1 MTDLKSPIS
10 NGNGKHSRV
19 EQQIRDL
26 SEQIDADTPRENNY
40 EWLGDDEL
48 TGEKDVIAKEIMGE
62 EYSKGYA
69 SPIRVYDTKI
79 KADKKYIASLP
90 DLQNGPSSL
99 IQGAPVAIQQVGI
112 HNFRLPLTYRKRSGA
127 TIELETSVTGSVS
140 LEAHKK
146 GINMSRIMRSFYNH
160 KDETFSIDK
169 IKDVLETYK
178 ENLMCFDSRI
188 MLKTSYPIRQRSLR
202 SGLEGFQYYDVVFEG
217 DLTKAGEFKKYIH
230 FDFVYSSACP
240 CSFEL
245 SEHAEKYRNRATVP
259 HSQRSVARVSVRFED
274 MLWVE
279 DIQELCLAALQT
291 ETQVMVKR
299 EDEQAFAELNGS
311 NLKFV
316 EDAVRLMYE
325 KLNNESR
332 IKDFKIVA
340 SHNESLHS
348 HNAVSVIVKGV
359 KDGFSAG
366 VARDVFETTG
376 LR

>member
-1 MTDLKSPIS
+1 MNGTNLLNRMSS
-10 NGNGKHSRV
+10 NGDKPHSNGVHNCTETKTEPTNS
-19 EQQIRDL
+19 
-26 SEQIDADTPRENNY
+26 Y
-40 EWLGDDEL
+40 EWLGDDEM
-48 TGEKDVIAKEIMGE
+48 TGEKDQVARQLMGD
-62 EYSKGYA
+62 EYCNGYV
-69 SPIRVYDTKI
+69 SPIRVYDNKLSV
-79 KADKKYIASLP
+79 DKKYISSLP

-112 HNFRLPLTYRKRSGA
+112 HNFKLPLTYKKRSGA

-146 GINMSRIMRSFYNH
+146 GINMSRIMRSFYDH
-160 KDETFSIDK
+160 KDETFSINK
-169 IKDVLETYK
+169 IEDVLETYR

-188 MLKTSYPIRQRSLR
+188 MLKISYPIRQKSLR
-202 SGLEGFQYYDVVFEG
+202 SGLEGYQYYDVVFEG
-217 DLTKAGEFKKYIH
+217 DLTKSGEFKKYIH

-259 HSQRSVARVSVRFED
+259 HSQRSVARVSVRFDD

-279 DIQELCLAALQT
+279 DLQELCLAALQT

-325 KLNNESR
+325 KLNNEAR
-332 IKDFKIVA
+332 ILDFKIVA

-359 KDGFSAG
+359 DGGFTAG

>member
-1 MTDLKSPIS
+1 MTDIKYK
-10 NGNGKHSRV
+10 NGNHSRIEEDIKQAV
-19 EQQIRDL
+19 SAKRP
-26 SEQIDADTPRENNY
+26 SNNY

-48 TGEKDVIAKEIMGE
+48 TGEKDVVARELMGDS
-62 EYSKGYA
+62 YSKSYA
-69 SPIRVYDTKI
+69 SPIRVYDTKLV
-79 KADKKYIASLP
+79 ADKKYISSLP

-112 HNFRLPLTYRKRSGA
+112 HNFRLPITYRKRSGA

-169 IKDVLETYK
+169 IRDVLESYK
-178 ENLMCFDSRI
+178 ENLKCFDSRV

-217 DLTKAGEFKKYIH
+217 DLTKAGVFKKYIH

-259 HSQRSVARVSVRFED
+259 HSQRSVARVSVKFDD

-279 DIQELCLAALQT
+279 DLQELCLAALQT

-325 KLNNESR
+325 KLNNEPR
-332 IKDFKIVA
+332 ITDFKIVA

-348 HNAVSVIVKGV
+348 HNAVSVIVKGIP
-359 KDGFSAG
+359 DGFSAG

>member
-1 MTDLKSPIS
+1 MSKTEDNSK
-10 NGNGKHSRV
+10 
-19 EQQIRDL
+19 
-26 SEQIDADTPRENNY
+26 Y
-40 EWLGDDEL
+40 EWLGEDDEL
-48 TGEKDVIAKEIMGE
+48 TGEKDTIAKGIMGSE
-62 EYSKGYA
+62 CAAGYVPPVREYD
-69 SPIRVYDTKI
+69 DTVN
-79 KADKKYIASLP
+79 ADKEYIASLP

-112 HNFRLPLTYRKRSGA
+112 HNFKLPLNYKKRNGK

-146 GINMSRIMRSFYNH
+146 GINMSRIMRSFYDH

-169 IKDVLETYK
+169 IKDVLTTYK
-178 ENLMCFDSRI
+178 ENLKSFDSRI
-188 MLKTSYPIRQRSLR
+188 MLKISYPIKQTSLR
-202 SGLEGFQYYDVVFEG
+202 SGLEGYQYYDVVLEG
-217 DLTKAGEFKKYIH
+217 DLTKDGEFKKYLH

-274 MLWVE
+274 YLWIE
-279 DIQELCLAALQT
+279 DLHELCLDALQT

-299 EDEQAFAELNGS
+299 EDEQAFAEKNGAF
-311 NLKFV
+311 LKFV
-316 EDAVRLMYE
+316 EDAVRLLYSRM
-325 KLNNESR
+325 NGDDR

-348 HNAVSVIVKGV
+348 HNAISVIVKGV
-359 KDGFSAG
+359 EGGFTAG
-366 VARDVFETTG
+366 VARDVFESTG

>member
-1 MTDLKSPIS
+1 MSKT
-10 NGNGKHSRV
+10 
-19 EQQIRDL
+19 
-26 SEQIDADTPRENNY
+26 ENNSNY
-40 EWLGDDEL
+40 EWLGDDDEL
-48 TGEKDVIAKEIMGE
+48 TGEKDTIAKGIMGSE
-62 EYSKGYA
+62 CAEGYVPPVREYDDTVDASKE
-69 SPIRVYDTKI
+69 
-79 KADKKYIASLP
+79 YIASLP

-112 HNFRLPLTYRKRSGA
+112 HNFKLPLNYEKRNGK

-146 GINMSRIMRSFYNH
+146 GINMSRIMRSFYDH
-160 KDETFSIDK
+160 KDETFSIGK
-169 IKDVLETYK
+169 IKDVLTTYK
-178 ENLMCFDSRI
+178 ENLKSFDSRI
-188 MLKTSYPIRQRSLR
+188 MLKISYPIKQTSLR
-202 SGLEGFQYYDVVFEG
+202 SGLEGYQYYDVVLEG
-217 DLTKAGEFKKYIH
+217 DLTKDGEFKKYLH

-274 MLWVE
+274 KLWIE
-279 DIQELCLAALQT
+279 DLQELCLDALQT

-299 EDEQAFAELNGS
+299 EDEQAFAEKNGAF
-311 NLKFV
+311 LKFV
-316 EDAVRLMYE
+316 EDAVRLLYSRLDKDE
-325 KLNNESR
+325 R

-348 HNAVSVIVKGV
+348 HNAISVIVKGV
-359 KDGFSAG
+359 ENGFSAG
-366 VARDVFETTG
+366 VARDVFESTG

>member
-1 MTDLKSPIS
+1 MSDKV
-10 NGNGKHSRV
+10 K
-19 EQQIRDL
+19 
-26 SEQIDADTPRENNY
+26 NY
-40 EWLGDDEL
+40 EWLGDDVSESEL

-62 EYSKGYA
+62 EYSKGYFP
-69 SPIRVYDTKI
+69 PIRVYDYNV
-79 KADKKYIASLP
+79 KADRKYISSLP

-99 IQGAPVAIQQVGI
+99 IQGAAVPIQQVGI
-112 HNFRLPLTYRKRSGA
+112 HNFRLPLTYKKRDGK
-127 TIELETSVTGSVS
+127 TINLETSVTGSVS

-146 GINMSRIMRSFYNH
+146 GINMSRIMRSFYDH
-160 KDETFSIDK
+160 KDDLFSIDN
-169 IKDVLETYK
+169 IKHVLESYK
-178 ENLMCFDSRI
+178 ENLKVFDSRI
-188 MLKTSYPIRQRSLR
+188 MLKISYPIKQKSLR
-202 SGLEGFQYYDVVFEG
+202 SGLEGYQYYDVVFEG
-217 DLTKAGEFKKYIH
+217 DLTKEGEFKKYIH

-259 HSQRSVARVSVRFED
+259 HSQRSVARVSVRFDD

-279 DIQELCLAALQT
+279 DLQELCLAALQT

-299 EDEQAFAELNGS
+299 EDEQAFAEKNGAY
-311 NLKFV
+311 LKFV
-316 EDAVRLMYE
+316 EDAVRLLYD
-325 KLNNESR
+325 KLNSESR

-348 HNAVSVIVKGV
+348 HNAISVIVKGIQG
-359 KDGFSAG
+359 GFSAG

>member
-1 MTDLKSPIS
+1 MTKEEKAKGYEWIGDAETTVEAPA
-10 NGNGKHSRV
+10 NKHSV
-19 EQQIRDL
+19 KYYEPNRDYD
-26 SEQIDADTPRENNY
+26 SKYNPT
-40 EWLGDDEL
+40 
-48 TGEKDVIAKEIMGE
+48 KE
-62 EYSKGYA
+62 
-69 SPIRVYDTKI
+69 DI
-79 KADKKYIASLP
+79 KTFP

-99 IQGAPVAIQQVGI
+99 IQGSPVAIQQVGI
-112 HNFRLPLTYRKRSGA
+112 HNFRLPLKYEKREGGD
-127 TIELETSVTGSVS
+127 IELETKVTGTVS
-140 LEAHKK
+140 LAAHKK
-146 GINMSRIMRSFYNH
+146 GINMSRIMRSFYDH

-178 ENLMCFDSRI
+178 ENLKVFDSRI
-188 MLKTSYPIRQRSLR
+188 MLKISYPIKQKSLR
-202 SGLEGFQYYDVVFEG
+202 SGLEGYQYYDVVFEG
-217 DLTKAGEFKKYIH
+217 DLTKDGEFKKYIH

-259 HSQRSVARVSVRFED
+259 HSQRSVARVSVRFDD

-279 DIQELCLAALQT
+279 DLQELCLAALQT

-299 EDEQAFAELNGS
+299 EDEQAFAEKNGAY
-311 NLKFV
+311 LKFV
-316 EDAVRLMYE
+316 EDAVRLLYD
-325 KLNNESR
+325 KLNSESR

-348 HNAVSVIVKGV
+348 HNAISVIVKGIQG
-359 KDGFSAG
+359 GFSAG

>member
-1 MTDLKSPIS
+1 MTDK
-10 NGNGKHSRV
+10 V
-19 EQQIRDL
+19 
-26 SEQIDADTPRENNY
+26 NNY

-48 TGEKDVIAKEIMGE
+48 TGEKDELAREIMGNT
-62 EYSKGYA
+62 YCDGYA
-69 SPIRVYDTKI
+69 PPIRVYDKKI
-79 KADKKYIASLP
+79 NADKNYISTLP

-112 HNFRLPLTYRKRSGA
+112 HNFRLPITYKKRSG
-127 TIELETSVTGSVS
+127 TTVELETSVTGSVS

-160 KDETFSIDK
+160 KDEVFDLNK
-169 IKDVLETYK
+169 IKDVLESYK
-178 ENLMCFDSRI
+178 KNLMCFDSRI
-188 MLKTSYPIRQRSLR
+188 MLKTSYPIRQQSLR

-217 DLTKAGEFKKYIH
+217 DLTCEGEFKKYIH

-259 HSQRSVARVSVRFED
+259 HSQRSVARVSVRFDD
-274 MLWVE
+274 MIWVE
-279 DIQELCLAALQT
+279 DLQELCLAALQT

-299 EDEQAFAELNGS
+299 EDEQAFAEMNGS
-311 NLKFV
+311 YLKFV
-316 EDAVRLMYE
+316 EDAVRLLYE
-325 KLNNESR
+325 QLNNDSR
-332 IKDFKIVA
+332 ILDFKIVA

-348 HNAVSVIVKGV
+348 HNAISVIVKGV
-359 KDGFSAG
+359 DDGFSAG

>member
-1 MTDLKSPIS
+1 MSKKDS
-10 NGNGKHSRV
+10 NTS
-19 EQQIRDL
+19 
-26 SEQIDADTPRENNY
+26 Y
-40 EWLGDDEL
+40 EWLGDDDEL

-62 EYSKGYA
+62 EFSKGYFP
-69 SPIRVYDTKI
+69 PIRVYDDNVN
-79 KADKKYIASLP
+79 ADKKYISSLP

-99 IQGAPVAIQQVGI
+99 IQGAAVPIQQVGI
-112 HNFRLPLTYRKRSGA
+112 HNFKLPLTYKKRDGK

-146 GINMSRIMRSFYNH
+146 GINMSRIMRSFYDH

-169 IKDVLETYK
+169 IKEVLETYK
-178 ENLMCFDSRI
+178 NNLKCFDSRI
-188 MLKTSYPIRQRSLR
+188 MLKISYPIKQKSLR
-202 SGLEGFQYYDVVFEG
+202 SGLEGYQYYDVVFEG
-217 DLTKAGEFKKYIH
+217 DLTKDGEFKKYIH

-259 HSQRSVARVSVRFED
+259 HSQRSVARVSVKFDD
-274 MLWVE
+274 MLWIE
-279 DIQELCLAALQT
+279 DLQELCLAALQT

-299 EDEQAFAELNGS
+299 EDEQAFAEKNGAY
-311 NLKFV
+311 LKFV
-316 EDAVRLMYE
+316 EDAVRLLYE
-325 KLNNESR
+325 KLNSESR

-348 HNAVSVIVKGV
+348 HNAISVIVKGIEG
-359 KDGFSAG
+359 GFSAG
-366 VARDVFETTG
+366 VARDVFESTG

>member
-1 MTDLKSPIS
+1 MSKSKEDS
-10 NGNGKHSRV
+10 
-19 EQQIRDL
+19 
-26 SEQIDADTPRENNY
+26 NY
-40 EWLGDDEL
+40 EWLGEDDEL
-48 TGEKDVIAKEIMGE
+48 TGEKDIIAKELMGE
-62 EYSKGYA
+62 EYSKGYFP
-69 SPIRVYDTKI
+69 PIRVYDDNVN
-79 KADKKYIASLP
+79 ADKKYISSLP

-99 IQGAPVAIQQVGI
+99 IQGAAVPIQQVGI
-112 HNFRLPLTYRKRSGA
+112 HNFKLPLTYKKRNGK

-146 GINMSRIMRSFYNH
+146 GINMSRIMRSFYDH
-160 KDETFSIDK
+160 KDEIFSIDK

-178 ENLMCFDSRI
+178 NNLKSFDSKI
-188 MLKTSYPIRQRSLR
+188 MLKISYPIKQNSLR
-202 SGLEGFQYYDVVFEG
+202 SGLEGYQYYDVVFEG
-217 DLTKAGEFKKYIH
+217 DLTKDGEFKKYIH

-274 MLWVE
+274 MLWIE

-299 EDEQAFAELNGS
+299 EDEQAFAEKNGAY
-311 NLKFV
+311 LKFV
-316 EDAVRLMYE
+316 EDAVRLLFE
-325 KLNNESR
+325 KLTNESR
-332 IKDFKIVA
+332 VLDFKIVA

-348 HNAVSVIVKGV
+348 HNAVSVIVKGI
-359 KDGFSAG
+359 KDGFTADTT
-366 VARDVFETTG
+366 RDVFESTG

>member
-1 MTDLKSPIS
+1 MINERST
-10 NGNGKHSRV
+10 NGNHPRSDSER
-19 EQQIRDL
+19 QQVF
-26 SEQIDADTPRENNY
+26 ETPTMNENQNNY

-48 TGEKDVIAKEIMGE
+48 TGEKDTVAREIMGE

-69 SPIRVYDTKI
+69 SPIRVYDNKI
-79 KADKKYIASLP
+79 KADKKYISSLP

-112 HNFRLPLTYRKRSGA
+112 HNFRLPLTYKKRSGA

-160 KDETFSIDK
+160 KDEIFSIDK
-169 IKDVLETYK
+169 IKDVLQSYK
-178 ENLMCFDSRI
+178 NNLMSFDSRI
-188 MLKTSYPIRQRSLR
+188 MLKTSYPIRQKSLR

-217 DLTKAGEFKKYIH
+217 DLTKSGEFKKYIH

-259 HSQRSVARVSVRFED
+259 HSQRSVARVSVRFDD
-274 MLWVE
+274 MLWIE
-279 DIQELCLAALQT
+279 DLQELCLAALQT

-299 EDEQAFAELNGS
+299 EDEQAFAELNGAHI
-311 NLKFV
+311 KFV
-316 EDAVRLMYE
+316 EDAARSIFKE
-325 KLNNESR
+325 LNADPR
-332 IKDFKIVA
+332 IADFQVA
-340 SHNESLHS
+340 CSHLESLHS
-348 HNAVSVIVKGV
+348 HDAVSVICKGV
-359 KDGFSAG
+359 EGGHQADFS
-366 VARDVFETTG
+366 DFND
-376 LR
+376 LIC

>member
-1 MTDLKSPIS
+1 MTEENKKGYEWIGDAESSVEAPA
-10 NGNGKHSRV
+10 NKHSV
-19 EQQIRDL
+19 KYYEPDRDYDKEF
-26 SEQIDADTPRENNY
+26 SPTK
-40 EWLGDDEL
+40 DD
-48 TGEKDVIAKEIMGE
+48 
-62 EYSKGYA
+62 
-69 SPIRVYDTKI
+69 I
-79 KADKKYIASLP
+79 KTFP

-112 HNFRLPLTYRKRSGA
+112 HNFKLPLTYKKRNGK

-146 GINMSRIMRSFYNH
+146 GINMSRIMRSFYDH

-178 ENLMCFDSRI
+178 NNLKCFDSRI
-188 MLKTSYPIRQRSLR
+188 MLKISYPIKQNSLR
-202 SGLEGFQYYDVVFEG
+202 SGLEGYQYYDVVFEG
-217 DLTKAGEFKKYIH
+217 DLTKDGEFKKYIH

-259 HSQRSVARVSVRFED
+259 HSQRSVARVSVKFDE
-274 MLWVE
+274 MLWIE
-279 DIQELCLAALQT
+279 DLQELCLEALQT

-299 EDEQAFAELNGS
+299 EDEQAFAEKNGAY
-311 NLKFV
+311 LKFV
-316 EDAVRLMYE
+316 EDAVRLMYD
-325 KLNNESR
+325 KLTNESR
-332 IKDFKIVA
+332 ITDFKIVA

-359 KDGFSAG
+359 EGGFTAG
-366 VARDVFETTG
+366 VARDVFESTG

>member
-1 MTDLKSPIS
+1 MSKT
-10 NGNGKHSRV
+10 
-19 EQQIRDL
+19 
-26 SEQIDADTPRENNY
+26 ENNSNY
-40 EWLGDDEL
+40 EWLGDDDEL
-48 TGEKDVIAKEIMGE
+48 TGEKDTIAKGIMGSE
-62 EYSKGYA
+62 CADGYVPPVREYDDTVDASKE
-69 SPIRVYDTKI
+69 
-79 KADKKYIASLP
+79 YIASLP

-112 HNFRLPLTYRKRSGA
+112 HNFKLPLNYEKRNGK

-146 GINMSRIMRSFYNH
+146 GINMSRIMRSFYDH
-160 KDETFSIDK
+160 KDETFSIGK
-169 IKDVLETYK
+169 IKDVLTTYK
-178 ENLMCFDSRI
+178 ENLKSFDSRI
-188 MLKTSYPIRQRSLR
+188 MLKISYPIKQTSLR
-202 SGLEGFQYYDVVFEG
+202 SGLEGYQYYDVVLEG
-217 DLTKAGEFKKYIH
+217 DLTKDGEFKKYLH

-274 MLWVE
+274 KLWIE
-279 DIQELCLAALQT
+279 DLQELCLDALQT

-299 EDEQAFAELNGS
+299 EDEQAFAEKNGAF
-311 NLKFV
+311 LKFV
-316 EDAVRLMYE
+316 EDAVRLLYSRLDKDE
-325 KLNNESR
+325 R

-348 HNAVSVIVKGV
+348 HNAISVIVKGV
-359 KDGFSAG
+359 ENGFSAG
-366 VARDVFETTG
+366 VARDVFESTG

>member
-1 MTDLKSPIS
+1 MS
-10 NGNGKHSRV
+10 NNTSLLNGYGGDVKRNGSNSV
-19 EQQIRDL
+19 ELCTEDERPVN
-26 SEQIDADTPRENNY
+26 TY

-48 TGEKDVIAKEIMGE
+48 TGEKDVVARKIMGE
-62 EYSKGYA
+62 VYSKGYA
-69 SPIRVYDTKI
+69 SPIRVYDNKI
-79 KADKKYIASLP
+79 TANKEYISTLP

-112 HNFRLPLTYRKRSGA
+112 HNFRLPITYRKRSGA

-188 MLKTSYPIRQRSLR
+188 MMKTSYPIRQKSLR
-202 SGLEGFQYYDVVFEG
+202 SGLEGYQYYDVVFEG
-217 DLTKAGEFKKYIH
+217 DLTKSGQFKKYLH

-259 HSQRSVARVSVRFED
+259 HSQRSVARVSVRFDD

-279 DIQELCLAALQT
+279 DLQELCLAALQT

-311 NLKFV
+311 YLKFV
-316 EDAVRLMYE
+316 EDAVRLLYE

-332 IKDFKIVA
+332 ILDFKIVA

-359 KDGFSAG
+359 KGGFSGG

>member
-1 MTDLKSPIS
+1 MSKSKEES
-10 NGNGKHSRV
+10 
-19 EQQIRDL
+19 
-26 SEQIDADTPRENNY
+26 NY
-40 EWLGDDEL
+40 EWLGEDDEL
-48 TGEKDVIAKEIMGE
+48 TGEKDIIAKDIMGD
-62 EYSKGYA
+62 EYSKGYFP
-69 SPIRVYDTKI
+69 PIRVYDDNVN
-79 KADKKYIASLP
+79 ADKKYISSLP

-99 IQGAPVAIQQVGI
+99 IQGAAVPIQQVGI
-112 HNFRLPLTYRKRSGA
+112 HNFKLPLTYKKQNGK

-146 GINMSRIMRSFYNH
+146 GINMSRIMRSFYDH
-160 KDETFSIDK
+160 KDEVFSIDK

-178 ENLMCFDSRI
+178 NNLKCFDSKI
-188 MLKTSYPIRQRSLR
+188 MLKISYPIKQNSLR
-202 SGLEGFQYYDVVFEG
+202 SGLEGYQYYDVVFEG
-217 DLTKAGEFKKYIH
+217 ELTKDGVFKKYIH

-274 MLWVE
+274 MLWIE

-299 EDEQAFAELNGS
+299 EDEQAFAEKNGAY
-311 NLKFV
+311 LKFV
-316 EDAVRLMYE
+316 EDAVRLLFE
-325 KLNNESR
+325 KLTNESR
-332 IKDFKIVA
+332 ILDFKIVA

-348 HNAVSVIVKGV
+348 HNAVSVIVKGIE
-359 KDGFSAG
+359 DGFTAD
-366 VARDVFETTG
+366 VTRDVFESTG

>member
-1 MTDLKSPIS
+1 MTMSKTEDNSK
-10 NGNGKHSRV
+10 
-19 EQQIRDL
+19 
-26 SEQIDADTPRENNY
+26 Y
-40 EWLGDDEL
+40 EWLGEDDEL
-48 TGEKDVIAKEIMGE
+48 TGEKDTIAKGIMGSDCAE
-62 EYSKGYA
+62 GYVPPVREYD
-69 SPIRVYDTKI
+69 DTVN
-79 KADKKYIASLP
+79 ADKEYIASLP

-112 HNFRLPLTYRKRSGA
+112 HNFKLPLNYKKRNGK

-146 GINMSRIMRSFYNH
+146 GINMSRIMRSFYDH

-169 IKDVLETYK
+169 IKDVLTTYK
-178 ENLMCFDSRI
+178 ENLKSFDSRI
-188 MLKTSYPIRQRSLR
+188 MLKISYPIKQTSLR
-202 SGLEGFQYYDVVFEG
+202 SGLEGYQYYDVVLEG
-217 DLTKAGEFKKYIH
+217 DLTKDGEFKKYLH

-274 MLWVE
+274 NLWIE
-279 DIQELCLAALQT
+279 DLHELCLDALQT

-299 EDEQAFAELNGS
+299 EDEQAFAEKNGAF
-311 NLKFV
+311 LKFV
-316 EDAVRLMYE
+316 EDAVRLLYSRM
-325 KLNNESR
+325 NGDDR

-348 HNAVSVIVKGV
+348 HNAISVIVKGV
-359 KDGFSAG
+359 EGGFTAG
-366 VARDVFETTG
+366 VARDVFESTG

>member
-1 MTDLKSPIS
+1 MNDTKSPMT
-10 NGNGKHSRV
+10 NGNNTRADKQMKNESRWKTQ
-19 EQQIRDL
+19 EADL
-26 SEQIDADTPRENNY
+26 PKNY

-48 TGEKDVIAKEIMGE
+48 TGEKDEIAREIMGE

-69 SPIRVYDTKI
+69 SPIRVYDNKI
-79 KADKKYIASLP
+79 TADKKYISSLP

-112 HNFRLPLTYRKRSGA
+112 HNFRLPLTYKKRSGA

-160 KDETFSIDK
+160 KDETFNIDK
-169 IKDVLETYK
+169 IRDVLESYK
-178 ENLMCFDSRI
+178 HNLMCFDSRV
-188 MLKTSYPIRQRSLR
+188 MLKISYPIRQKSLR
-202 SGLEGFQYYDVVFEG
+202 SGLEGYQYYDVVFEG
-217 DLTKAGEFKKYIH
+217 DLTKQGEFKKYIH

-259 HSQRSVARVSVRFED
+259 HSQRSVARVSVRFDD

-279 DIQELCLAALQT
+279 DLQELCLAALHT

-299 EDEQAFAELNGS
+299 EDEQAFAEMNGS
-311 NLKFV
+311 YLKFV
-316 EDAVRLMYE
+316 EDAVRLLYE

-359 KDGFSAG
+359 DGGFTAG